1 MIGYFFLVNLKKI
14 TQYKTDFLIGIIPH
28 VVLQAIDLLFIKTIF
43 SSVGTVR
50 GWHADELFLIY
61 GLFTLNFGF
70 FSLIFGNLNNTKYY
84 LFSGEFDV
92 MRLRPI
98 SSILH
103 IMLSS
108 FKTQA
113 LEQILAGCIITRY
126 AFSSLEINV
135 GLSEIIAFVIFI
147 SSGVLILGSLAIIS
161 ISTLLITNGTFS
173 LLTIIL
179 GFKELVK
186 YPIDIFAKPIRQALT
201 WFIPL
206 ALVSYYP
213 AVYFL
218 GKKSFSILI
227 CIIIALVLFAISV
240 AIYRI
245 CLKKYN
251 GLSS

>member
-50 GWHADELFLIY
+50 GWHTDELFLIY

-135 GLSEIIAFVIFI
+135 GLSEIIAFVIFR
-147 SSGVLILGSLAIIS
+147 SFDTWKPGHYL
-161 ISTLLITNGTFS
+161 NFN
-173 LLTIIL
+173 TINY
-179 GFKELVK
+179 K
-186 YPIDIFAKPIRQALT
+186 
-201 WFIPL
+201 WH
-206 ALVSYYP
+206 
-213 AVYFL
+213 
-218 GKKSFSILI
+218 ILI
-227 CIIIALVLFAISV
+227 INDNFRIQRISQV
-240 AIYRI
+240 PNRYI
-245 CLKKYN
+245 CKTN
-251 GLSS
+251 